1 MVSEWITEYLQ
12 WLFLLILLLN
22 LAQRRQYE
30 TAAHKRLATLYI
42 AAGLILFYAIA
53 HVIQNFEASDWWLM
67 PTGAALVYALTRGES
82 ALGAFHL
89 QCSRCGSRLSLASI
103 LYQDSNLCSNCR
115 LGQPPASPD
124 TDHGE
129 NRGADRI
136 DP

>member
-1 MVSEWITEYLQ
+1 MVSQWITEYLQ

-53 HVIQNFEASDWWLM
+53 HIIQLFEASDWWLL
-67 PTGAALVYALTRGES
+67 PTGAALIYALTRGES
-82 ALGAFHL
+82 ALGAFHIH
-89 QCSRCGSRLSLASI
+89 CGSCGSRLSLASI

-115 LGQPPASPD
+115 LGQPSALLD
-124 TDHGE
+124 TSHKENGE
-129 NRGADRI
+129 TEMM